1 MAKNSG
7 RTGIPVSVALRPQSF
22 VGASYAVATRVTIPA
37 NTRFVNP
44 GSAFGSKTTVGS
56 PRNTAAS
63 IIGPAAYPPTPSAA
77 ANLWRGKIREGGHPG
92 GAGVREV

>member
-22 VGASYAVATRVTIPA
+22 VGASYAVATRVHTPA
-37 NTRFVNP
+37 TTLFVNP

-56 PRNTAAS
+56 PRKTAAS

-77 ANLWRGKIREGGHPG
+77 ANLWRRRIREEAPLAGGGFP
-92 GAGVREV
+92 EI